1 MERFHQAFR
10 AIAALGT
17 DDRVVHGIARFL
29 VEVSNRIENEINS
42 EDGQS
47 SGPAYA
53 AEVLGGATQAQ
64 TPAMR
69 LILDITALAVQWDMS
84 PDKADVLWSQMVGA
98 ADDGQREGMMAHR
111 TM

>member
-1 MERFHQAFR
+1 MTTLSSLGELAAHRPTSSAHDERIAHEEERFHQAFR

-17 DDRVVHGIARFL
+17 DDRVVHDIARFL
-29 VEVSNRIENEINS
+29 VEVSNCIENEINS

-69 LILDITALAVQWDMS
+69 LLV
-84 PDKADVLWSQMVGA
+84 PYRV
-98 ADDGQREGMMAHR
+98 
-111 TM
+111 

>member
-1 MERFHQAFR
+1 M
-10 AIAALGT
+10 
-17 DDRVVHGIARFL
+17 VHDIARFL
-29 VEVSNRIENEINS
+29 VEVSNCIENEINS

-69 LILDITALAVQWDMS
+69 LLV
-84 PDKADVLWSQMVGA
+84 PYRV
-98 ADDGQREGMMAHR
+98 
-111 TM
+111 